1 MAHDAHRALRRHGH
15 SHMNMVTYNGWME
28 TEISK
33 SRFKAQALEV
43 FRQIEAT
50 GDPVIITDRG
60 EPTLIVKRYT
70 PAAAL
75 LQQRLKGSVVRYADP
90 LEPAGEDDWEPAE

>member
-1 MAHDAHRALRRHGH
+1 MACDAHHALRRHDHGH
-15 SHMNMVTYNGWME
+15 VDVVTYNPWME

-50 GDPVIITDRG
+50 GEPVIITDRG

-70 PAAAL
+70 PAAEP
-75 LQQRLKGSVVRYADP
+75 LQQRLKGSVIRYADP
-90 LEPAGEDDWEPAE
+90 LEPVGEDDWESAD

>member
-1 MAHDAHRALRRHGH
+1 
-15 SHMNMVTYNGWME
+15 ME

-50 GDPVIITDRG
+50 GEPVVITDRG
-60 EPTLIVKRYT
+60 APTLIVKRY
-70 PAAAL
+70 AAETQT
-75 LQQRLKGSVVRYADP
+75 LQQRLKDSVIRYTDP
-90 LEPAGEDDWEPAE
+90 FEPVGEDDWDQHP